1 MTLKDI
7 AKAAA
12 DARRVAGLDSPPRRT
27 PQVRQTADPSALR
40 PRRHRAPAGGVPI
53 RNRAATVNDPAHL
66 WSACAT
72 TIRNHVSDAV
82 WHSTFLDIRPHE
94 LTSDGLRVHV
104 PSAIARD
111 RIERRYR
118 HLIEDVLDEITGEPL
133 SLIIDIE
140 PLPLDS
146 AGTQALEEL
155 LTPPIELARDSRGAA
170 ATRTSVP
177 SASAEGLFMDEPL
190 NPRYT
195 FDHFV
200 CGPSNSFAQAAA
212 EQVAEQPGKVYN
224 PLFIY
229 GGAGLGK
236 THLLHAIAHY
246 VNEHYPGSLVR
257 LVSTETFLNRFVHA
271 IRSNHLPA
279 FKDYY
284 RRIDVLLVDDAQFFA
299 GKEGLQEEFFHTF
312 NTLYET
318 SSLLV
323 ITCDRPP
330 DSIPTLEDRLRSRFK
345 MGLITD
351 IQPPNIET
359 RLAILDHRVPEE
371 SRYLLSQKVLE
382 LIAERV
388 TNNIRELEGALT
400 RVCAFATLNQQE
412 ISVPTAHDL
421 LRDIFTPQTQH
432 VVMPAHIMNAC
443 SNMFGVGVEEI
454 MGTSRRRQ
462 LVTAR
467 HIAMYVMREL
477 TELSFPA
484 IASEFGDRDHTTVI
498 HAVNKIKQ
506 LMSEKQQVYEQ
517 VTQITRMLRN
527 NVGTAA

>member
-1 MTLKDI
+1 MPAGSRRSARPTPHWEP
-7 AKAAA
+7 KASSSTSRSTPATSSSTSS
-12 DARRVAGLDSPPRRT
+12 AGHPTPSRKPPRSKS
-27 PQVRQTADPSALR
+27 PSS
-40 PRRHRAPAGGVPI
+40 RA
-53 RNRAATVNDPAHL
+53 R
-66 WSACAT
+66 ST
-72 TIRNHVSDAV
+72 TR
-82 WHSTFLDIRPHE
+82 
-94 LTSDGLRVHV
+94 
-104 PSAIARD
+104 
-111 RIERRYR
+111 
-118 HLIEDVLDEITGEPL
+118 
-133 SLIIDIE
+133 
-140 PLPLDS
+140 
-146 AGTQALEEL
+146 
-155 LTPPIELARDSRGAA
+155 
-170 ATRTSVP
+170 
-177 SASAEGLFMDEPL
+177 
-190 NPRYT
+190 
-195 FDHFV
+195 
-200 CGPSNSFAQAAA
+200 C
-212 EQVAEQPGKVYN
+212 
-224 PLFIY
+224 FIY

-257 LVSTETFLNRFVHA
+257 LVSTETFLNRFVYA
-271 IRSNHLPA
+271 IRSNQLPA

-284 RRIDVLLVDDAQFFA
+284 RRLDVLLVDDAQFFA

-359 RLAILDHRVPEE
+359 RLAILDHRVPDEC
-371 SRYLLSQKVLE
+371 RHLLSNKVLE

-388 TNNIRELEGALT
+388 TSNIRELEGGPDAG
-400 RVCAFATLNQQE
+400 CARSQH
-412 ISVPTAHDL
+412 STARRSQS
-421 LRDIFTPQTQH
+421 LRPRSCCADVFTPQKQQ

-443 SNMFGVGVEEI
+443 SNMFGVPVEEI
-454 MGTSRRRQ
+454 VGTSRRRQ

-484 IASEFGDRDHTTVI
+484 IATEFGDRDHTTVI

-517 VTQITRMLRN
+517 VTQLTRMLRS
-527 NVGTAA
+527 NVGSAA

>member
-1 MTLKDI
+1 M
-7 AKAAA
+7 
-12 DARRVAGLDSPPRRT
+12 
-27 PQVRQTADPSALR
+27 
-40 PRRHRAPAGGVPI
+40 
-53 RNRAATVNDPAHL
+53 NDPAHL
-66 WSACAT
+66 WDACAT
-72 TIRNHVSDAV
+72 TIQNHVSEAV
-82 WHSTFLDIRPHE
+82 WHSTFRDIRPAE
-94 LTSDGLRVHV
+94 LIDDSLRIHV
-104 PSAIARD
+104 PSGIARD

-118 HLIEDVLDEITGEPL
+118 HLIKDVLAETTGKPLELLIEIEPVELTPEDVAAEEIPPDTATAPEP
-133 SLIIDIE
+133 
-140 PLPLDS
+140 
-146 AGTQALEEL
+146 
-155 LTPPIELARDSRGAA
+155 PPRPAPGRGGAVAA
-170 ATRTSVP
+170 EKP
-177 SASAEGLFMDEPL
+177 GLFQEDSL
-190 NPRYT
+190 NQDYT
-195 FDHFV
+195 FARFV
-200 CGPSNSFAQAAA
+200 CGPSNSFAHAAA
-212 EQVAEQPGKVYN
+212 HQVAEQPGSVYN

-246 VNEHYPGSLVR
+246 VHEHYPALLVR
-257 LVSTETFLNRFVHA
+257 LVATETFLNRFVYA

-318 SSLLV
+318 NRLLV

-359 RLAILDHRVPEE
+359 RLAILAQRVPPACHH
-371 SRYLLSQKVLE
+371 LLSDKVLE

-388 TNNIRELEGALT
+388 TNNIRELDGALT
-400 RVCAFATLNQQE
+400 RVCAFATLNQQT
-412 ISVPTAHDL
+412 ISVSTAQEL
-421 LRDIFTPQTQH
+421 LRDAFTPQVTH
-432 VVMPAHIMNAC
+432 VIMPAEILAKC
-443 SNMFGVGVEEI
+443 SEMFGIPVDEI
-454 MGTSRRRQ
+454 IGTSRRRQ

-484 IASEFGDRDHTTVI
+484 IASKFGDRDHTTVI
-498 HAVNKIKQ
+498 HAVNKIKD
-506 LMSEKQQVYEQ
+506 LMSERQQIYEQ
-517 VTQITRMLRN
+517 VTQLIRMLRT
-527 NVGTAA
+527 NVANVAA

>member
-1 MTLKDI
+1 M
-7 AKAAA
+7 
-12 DARRVAGLDSPPRRT
+12 
-27 PQVRQTADPSALR
+27 
-40 PRRHRAPAGGVPI
+40 
-53 RNRAATVNDPAHL
+53 NDPAHL

-82 WHSTFLDIRPHE
+82 WHSTFRDIRPYD

-104 PSAIARD
+104 PSSIARD
-111 RIERRYR
+111 KIERRYR
-118 HLIEDVLDEITGEPL
+118 HLIEDVLTEITGQPL
-133 SLIIDIE
+133 TLLIDIE
-140 PLPLDS
+140 PVSLEPAD
-146 AGTQALEEL
+146 TQALEEL
-155 LTPPIELARDSRGAA
+155 LLPAGEDTTAVR
-170 ATRTSVP
+170 RTEEPRQVAVP
-177 SASAEGLFMDEPL
+177 AGAEGLFVDEPL
-190 NPRYT
+190 NPRYK
-195 FDHFV
+195 FEHFV

-212 EQVAEQPGKVYN
+212 FQVAEQPGKVYN

-246 VNEHYPGSLVR
+246 VNEHYPASLVR
-257 LVSTETFLNRFVHA
+257 LVSTETFLNRFVYA
-271 IRSNHLPA
+271 IRSNQLPA

-284 RRIDVLLVDDAQFFA
+284 RRLDVLLVDDAQFFA

-359 RLAILDHRVPEE
+359 RLAILDYRVPEE
-371 SRYLLSQKVLE
+371 CRHLLSNKVLE

-388 TNNIRELEGALT
+388 TSNIRELEGALT
-400 RVCAFATLNQQE
+400 RVCAFATLNRQE
-412 ISVPTAHDL
+412 ISVPTAQEL
-421 LRDIFTPQTQH
+421 LRDVFTPQKQQ
-432 VVMPAHIMNAC
+432 VVMPTHIMNAC
-443 SNMFGVGVEEI
+443 SNMFGIAVEEI
-454 MGTSRRRQ
+454 VGTSRRRQ

-477 TELSFPA
+477 TDLSFPA
-484 IASEFGDRDHTTVI
+484 IATEFGDRDHTTVI

-506 LMSEKQQVYEQ
+506 MMSEKQQVYEQ
-517 VTQITRMLRN
+517 VTQLTRMLRS
-527 NVGTAA
+527 NVGSAA

>member
-1 MTLKDI
+1 M
-7 AKAAA
+7 
-12 DARRVAGLDSPPRRT
+12 
-27 PQVRQTADPSALR
+27 
-40 PRRHRAPAGGVPI
+40 
-53 RNRAATVNDPAHL
+53 NDPAHL

-72 TIRNHVSDAV
+72 TIKNHVSDAV
-82 WHSTFLDIRPHE
+82 WHSTFRDIRPYE
-94 LTSDGLRVHV
+94 LTSSGLRVHV
-104 PSAIARD
+104 PSSIARD
-111 RIERRYR
+111 KIERRYR
-118 HLIEDVLDEITGEPL
+118 HLIEDVLIEITGEPL
-133 SLIIDIE
+133 NLIIEIE
-140 PLPLDS
+140 PVSLEIEDPE
-146 AGTQALEEL
+146 ALEQL
-155 LTPPIELARDSRGAA
+155 PPLQVEDPQAGARPLEGA
-170 ATRTSVP
+170 RRI
-177 SASAEGLFMDEPL
+177 SAPTDTTGLFVDEPL

-195 FDHFV
+195 FEHFV

-212 EQVAEQPGKVYN
+212 LQVAEQPGTVYN

-246 VNEHYPGSLVR
+246 VNEHYPTSLVR
-257 LVSTETFLNRFVHA
+257 LVSTETFLNRFVYA
-271 IRSNHLPA
+271 IRSNQLPA

-284 RRIDVLLVDDAQFFA
+284 RRLDVLLVDDAQFFA

-330 DSIPTLEDRLRSRFK
+330 DSIATLEVRLTSRFK
-345 MGLITD
+345 MGLVTD

-359 RLAILDHRVPEE
+359 RLAILNHRVPADC
-371 SRYLLSQKVLE
+371 RHLLSNKVLE

-388 TNNIRELEGALT
+388 TSNIRELEGALT
-400 RVCAFATLNQQE
+400 RVRAFALLNRQE
-412 ISVPTAHDL
+412 ISVPTAQEL
-421 LRDIFTPQTQH
+421 LRDVFTPQKQQ
-432 VVMPAHIMNAC
+432 VVMPVHIMNTC
-443 SNMFGVGVEEI
+443 SNMFGVSVEEI

-484 IASEFGDRDHTTVI
+484 IATEFGDRDHTTVI
-498 HAVNKIKQ
+498 HAVNKIKE

-517 VTQITRMLRN
+517 VTQLIRELRS
-527 NVGTAA
+527 NVGDAA

>member
-1 MTLKDI
+1 M
-7 AKAAA
+7 
-12 DARRVAGLDSPPRRT
+12 
-27 PQVRQTADPSALR
+27 
-40 PRRHRAPAGGVPI
+40 
-53 RNRAATVNDPAHL
+53 NDPAHL

-72 TIRNHVSDAV
+72 TIHNHVSDAV
-82 WHSTFLDIRPHE
+82 WHSTFRDIRPHE

-104 PSAIARD
+104 PSSIARD
-111 RIERRYR
+111 KIERRYR
-118 HLIEDVLDEITGEPL
+118 HLIEDVLTEITGQPL
-133 SLIIDIE
+133 SLVIDIE
-140 PLPLDS
+140 PVPLESADPQTLDDLLLP
-146 AGTQALEEL
+146 GTGEAREARRLEEPRPE
-155 LTPPIELARDSRGAA
+155 PPVPA
-170 ATRTSVP
+170 P
-177 SASAEGLFMDEPL
+177 SAAGPFVDEPL
-190 NPRYT
+190 NQRYT

-212 EQVAEQPGKVYN
+212 FQVAEQPGKVYN

-246 VNEHYPGSLVR
+246 VNEHYPASLVR

-271 IRSNHLPA
+271 IRSNQLPA

-284 RRIDVLLVDDAQFFA
+284 RRLDVLLVDDAQFFA

-359 RLAILDHRVPEE
+359 RLAILEHRVPDEC
-371 SRYLLSQKVLE
+371 RYLLSQKVLE

-388 TNNIRELEGALT
+388 TSNIRELEGALT
-400 RVCAFATLNQQE
+400 RVCAFATLNRQE
-412 ISVPTAHDL
+412 ISVPTAQEL
-421 LRDIFTPQTQH
+421 LRDVFTPQTQQ
-432 VVMPAHIMNAC
+432 VVTPSHIMNAC
-443 SNMFGVGVEEI
+443 SNMFGVSVEEI
-454 MGTSRRRQ
+454 MGASRMRQ

-467 HIAMYVMREL
+467 HIAMYVMREM

-484 IASEFGDRDHTTVI
+484 IATEFGDRDHTTVI

-506 LMSEKQQVYEQ
+506 LMSERQQVYEQ
-517 VTQITRMLRN
+517 VTQLTRMLRN
-527 NVGTAA
+527 NVQSAA